1 MPRGRATNEAIAEGP
16 LAAVPVACDGGDPP
30 ARPLARR
37 RPRAAVNR
45 GRLADGSAGVTP
57 ARRTKTPASLE
68 GISSEQDRAGAEQA
82 AMHAE
87 ATAAA
92 TQQHE
97 DHLLTDRA
105 ASVEAILALERI
117 KDLEKQQEATDKWQ
131 DRQNGALVRLA
142 DGQARMNGVVDCME
156 EKVLLHIQ
164 NFENKIESS
173 FTTFKRD
180 MREDLKRIF
189 LTLLGVGGS
198 IIAGLIGTIITLV
211 VTHHL

>member
-1 MPRGRATNEAIAEGP
+1 
-16 LAAVPVACDGGDPP
+16 
-30 ARPLARR
+30 
-37 RPRAAVNR
+37 
-45 GRLADGSAGVTP
+45 
-57 ARRTKTPASLE
+57 
-68 GISSEQDRAGAEQA
+68 
-82 AMHAE
+82 MHAE